1 MQPWWTSGIQRDVV
15 VCRPF
20 QDPTAFPG
28 NRTLVAEFLER
39 NPAYTCVE
47 VVLRK
52 RDASESLGMSVVG
65 GTTASTREGIFVT
78 NIVAGGLVDREG
90 SIQDQDMVR
99 TFVMCAGVYVCIS
112 LSVMSCEMG
121 KSVCR
126 GCAKAGITVY
136 DGSIGCSV
144 EYLCTRIE
152 RACDNVQ
159 SYK

>member
-65 GTTASTREGIFVT
+65 GTTDCFSDVF
-78 NIVAGGLVDREG
+78 
-90 SIQDQDMVR
+90 M
-99 TFVMCAGVYVCIS
+99 
-112 LSVMSCEMG
+112 
-121 KSVCR
+121 
-126 GCAKAGITVY
+126 
-136 DGSIGCSV
+136 
-144 EYLCTRIE
+144 YL
-152 RACDNVQ
+152 
-159 SYK
+159 